1 VPKIMKEATIAIFIS
16 VVLLG
21 AFLLL
26 DHGGKVQSV
35 TPPQQGVLNL
45 ADWNQ
50 AEEPLVVLNGDWS
63 FYWNRLL
70 TAEQTRLINYGPDL
84 FVPVPDVWNNYTIKG
99 KKLPGFGYATYKL
112 EVENIKPG
120 TPLAFRIPT
129 CSTAYKMFI
138 NDRLVAANG
147 KVGPSQALHQPDY
160 RPTVFDYTPDKKSF
174 AIILQVSNYN
184 YARGGMWYALYMGTP
199 EKIQQMGRQM
209 AYRDLF
215 LLGGFFI
222 VVLYCLAIYLLR
234 REKSS
239 LYFALLCLL
248 LAARTSIYGEYVIN
262 YLLPESIR
270 FAATVR
276 IDYFILYFLPGVTLL
291 LLKEFYPQE
300 ISKQFVKFMLV
311 YSIVMGFL
319 TLSVPIYQFTRFT
332 YIIEAIIL
340 INMFYI
346 IACLIRAMINDREDT
361 GLLLAGLLALIAGGV
376 HDLMYQNDIL
386 KSGLTELSPIGFYIL
401 ILLWAFILAKRY
413 ALAIAAKE
421 NALLELVASH
431 EREKQTEIKFLM
443 AQIRPHFIH
452 NALNA
457 IISISRKD
465 SERSRKLLV
474 QFSRYLRTCFDV
486 SDLEKLVP
494 LERELDFIRSYVS
507 LEEARF
513 GDRIKVEYDLDD
525 IDFMLPPLI
534 LQPLVE
540 NAIIHGLR
548 TKAEGGV
555 IRIYVKQ
562 SGNRAQLGVKDNGA
576 GFDLERLDELLNG
589 TGDKRGVGLY
599 NINQR
604 LKKIFAT
611 SLQVINLE
619 AGGSEV
625 RMEIPFGG
633 GNNDESSAGG

>member
-1 VPKIMKEATIAIFIS
+1 M
-16 VVLLG
+16 
-21 AFLLL
+21 
-26 DHGGKVQSV
+26 QSI

-50 AEEPLVVLNGDWS
+50 AEEPLVVLNGHWS

-70 TAEQTRLINYGPDL
+70 TTEQTRLINYGPDL

-120 TPLAFRIPT
+120 TPLGFRIPT
-129 CSTAYKMFI
+129 CSTAYKIFI
-138 NDRLVAANG
+138 NDDLVASNGRVGTNPAN
-147 KVGPSQALHQPDY
+147 HQPEY
-160 RPTVFDYTPDKKSF
+160 QPTVFEYTPAEKSF

-199 EKIQQMGRQM
+199 EKIRHMGQSIS
-209 AYRDLF
+209 YRDLF
-215 LLGGFFI
+215 LLGGFFL
-222 VVLYCLAIYLLR
+222 VVLFCLAIYLLR

-248 LAARTSIYGEYVIN
+248 LAARTSIYGDYVIN
-262 YLLPESIR
+262 HLLPASIR

-276 IDYFILYFLPGVTLL
+276 IDYFILFFLPSVTLFL
-291 LLKEFYPQE
+291 LSELYPQE
-300 ISKQFVKFMLV
+300 VSKQVARVMLV
-311 YSIVMGFL
+311 YSIVMSFL
-319 TLSVPIYQFTRFT
+319 TFSVPIHIFTRSIYFAET
-332 YIIEAIIL
+332 IIL
-340 INMFYI
+340 ITMIYI
-346 IACLIRAMINDREDT
+346 IVSIIRAMINERQDT
-361 GLLLAGLLALIAGGV
+361 GLLLAGLLALIAAGV
-376 HDLMYQNDIL
+376 HDLLYQNDVL
-386 KSGLTELSPIGFYIL
+386 KTGMSELSPIGFYVL
-401 ILLWAFILAKRY
+401 MLLWAFILAKRY
-413 ALAIAAKE
+413 VVAIAAKE

-431 EREKQTEIKFLM
+431 EREKQAEIKFLM
-443 AQIRPHFIH
+443 AQIRPHFVH

-525 IDFMLPPLI
+525 IDLMLPPLI

-562 SGNRAQLGVKDNGA
+562 SGNRVQLGVKDNGA

-589 TGDKRGVGLY
+589 TGDKRGVGMY

-604 LKKIFAT
+604 LKKIYAT

-625 RMEIPFGG
+625 RMEIPCGG
-633 GNNDESSAGG
+633 GSEDESSVGG